1 MSNAATTRKT
11 IDQRELPA
19 SNPPAIPLWAENY
32 VFEVTCPKA
41 NAGFFLH
48 VGRQPFNTDVWRDTF
63 VCDLG
68 GDEVYLWKGFG
79 KGAHAAGPGG
89 SQMKFICEE
98 SFKRWTL
105 EFDGAAQCVQR
116 GLVLPG
122 AGGALR
128 EGPIVPLRM
137 RLDVVADGPIWDLG
151 KTISTHDW
159 GKEHYQQ
166 SMRVTGGEVVVNG
179 KTTPM
184 EGVATRD
191 HTRGPRDFTGLGSYA
206 WIHGGLPGGRHFI
219 VMSLD
224 PREGRTDQ
232 PPIRTAVICEGDRI
246 IDVEILET
254 TAIPKSRSGPPMSYL
269 IRLKGPNGVETI
281 EGERMTRGVI
291 VGVGAPNHLMLGPS
305 ENSITK
311 AHLCGTPTRFRWNG
325 ETCYGYSEQTIAV

>member
-1 MSNAATTRKT
+1 MSTT
-11 IDQRELPA
+11 IDPRELPA
-19 SNPPAIPLWAENY
+19 ANPPAIPLWAENY
-32 VFEVTCPKA
+32 VFEVTAPEV

-48 VGRQPFNTDVWRDTF
+48 TGRQPFNTDVWRDTF

-68 GDEVYLWKGFG
+68 GDEIYAAIGFG

-89 SQMKFICEE
+89 AQLKFICEE

-105 EFDGAAQCVQR
+105 VFDGAAQRIPREMMQ
-116 GLVLPG
+116 PG
-122 AGGALR
+122 AGGAVR
-128 EGPIVPLRM
+128 AGPIVPVRM
-137 RLDVVADGPIWDLG
+137 RIDVAADSPIWDLG

-166 SMRVTGGEVVVNG
+166 AMRVPGGEITVDG
-179 KTTPM
+179 KTTPLK
-184 EGVATRD
+184 GLATRD
-191 HTRGPRDFTGLGSYA
+191 HTRGPRDFNGLGSYA
-206 WIHGGLPGGRHFI
+206 WVHGGFVGGKRFI

-224 PREGRTDQ
+224 PREGTKQ
-232 PPIRTAVICEGDRI
+232 PPIRTAVFCEGDKI

-254 TAIPKSRSGPPMSYL
+254 TAIPISRSGPPDQYVM
-269 IRLKGPNGVETI
+269 RFKGPNGIETI
-281 EGERMTRGVI
+281 EGERMTKGAI

-311 AHLCGTPTRFRWNG
+311 AHLCGAQTRFKWNG